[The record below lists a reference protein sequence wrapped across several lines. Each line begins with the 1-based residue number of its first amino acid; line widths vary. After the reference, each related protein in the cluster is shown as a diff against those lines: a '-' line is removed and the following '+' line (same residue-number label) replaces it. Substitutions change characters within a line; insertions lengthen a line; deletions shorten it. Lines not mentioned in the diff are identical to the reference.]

1 MGFINRPFSSFLS
14 VLVSLSL
21 VMGLIPSLSFAV
33 VGEAFANGEGD
44 VAPASYSDSSD
55 DSSLRFVVENG
66 FENFGIDSGSS
77 FVSAVTDDGATATSA
92 VAEIYQLVCDGYD
105 NLSEQIDLSERDFTV
120 GDFREAQTL
129 ITANPEYYW
138 AASAWGIS
146 FYDSDA
152 DQAADDDERLGGI
165 YLYYCVDTSDIETV
179 KSTTEAKIA
188 EALSWVDADSMSQLQ
203 AVQALHDYL
212 VRNCAY
218 DTSLE
223 EGALPY
229 DTTSY
234 SAYGALTAR
243 SCVCQGYALAY
254 KLLLS
259 RLGVSCVFVQST
271 EMNHAWN
278 MVLMDDD
285 GWYHV
290 DTTWDDPIP
299 DGGFD
304 GDVCHDYFLR
314 SDSSMKSMNHS
325 SWEAAYAS
333 PASDYSDRTY
343 GVYSGPFPSDGGSEA
358 DLNAGSE
365 SGSGGSRSVV
375 DPESGQSDGQSGESS
390 STAAVYAHSA
400 YAEQNGVTFTVKWN
414 DPTAGSDTVFHV
426 SATNGSS
433 NAKARMDVPTY
444 TDTDASKESVCD
456 PSRSTWSGASS
467 YKTLG
472 EDGYDFT
479 FSFTASGSYSMYF
492 YFMDVDN
499 SVTYLRAE
507 VGVTIDD
514 VNYPA
519 VSAIVSDAVTQAQ
532 RETDGGDYAMALW
545 LHDWEL
551 QQLDYD
557 YSLNFCSAESG
568 LTRGKGTCESF
579 QRIYQKLLTCAG
591 IENARMEG
599 NGHTWNAVKIDDKW
613 CQVDVNWD
621 DVDYSSSYGFDSTHL
636 YFGLTDELMAKAH
649 SDHATTYQESDYG
662 CRSIDLS
669 NNYFVRSGQA
679 DIWASAYA
687 ERVQKHLDA
696 KETEF
701 SIDSDNA
708 SNPPSICSIQNG
720 IVADALSRMDWTASD
735 GSAASVVAISEVA
748 TESSTSW
755 TARYVFTASYESA
768 ADIAPTPDSGAD
780 SGSDSSDGSGSGSD
794 DDMGFDSDSGAD
806 SGAGSDSD
814 AGSEP
819 DSSGA
824 SGSESD
830 FDPGSDAGSSSGS
843 GAESDAD
850 SDSGSSSDSGSDG
863 ESGSDSA
870 SESEPVP
877 QPDSDSGSS
886 SDGVSGPD
894 SDSGDASGSGGGS
907 GSKPAPVPDSS
918 SNPDSGGDSKADSG
932 NDSGSGVSPE
942 QGSGSGSQSD
952 ASSGSGSGSQ
962 SDSGSESGG
971 ASDSKPS
978 DDRSPSDAAAA
989 LISLAAGK
997 ISLVGAPFVY
1007 MGKAVTPG
1015 VVVSCDDKTLI
1026 EGVDYTLT
1034 YSGNDGFGSGKVT
1047 VVAMGDYSG
1056 TLTADFAI
1064 VSNASKAFSD
1074 APEGEWYVESGA
1086 LDYAYAHNLI
1096 SGYAGTDKVGAYDF
1110 IKRQDVAVILWRMA
1124 GEPQVAAGDSFEDV
1138 DYSDYYG
1145 PAVRWA
1151 RASGVINGY
1160 RDADGM
1166 YRNFGPNDLVTRE
1179 QLAAMIANYAEK
1191 IGGMVISSDCAKLDA
1206 LPDAGS
1212 VSDWARISV
1221 GWCMDKGIMS
1231 GVRDR
1236 NTGVDYAQ
1244 PAGSAWRA
1252 SMASMAATLHRDV
1265 LE

>member
-1 MGFINRPFSSFLS
+1 
-14 VLVSLSL
+14 
-21 VMGLIPSLSFAV
+21 
-33 VGEAFANGEGD
+33 
-44 VAPASYSDSSD
+44 
-55 DSSLRFVVENG
+55 
-66 FENFGIDSGSS
+66 
-77 FVSAVTDDGATATSA
+77 
-92 VAEIYQLVCDGYD
+92 
-105 NLSEQIDLSERDFTV
+105 
-120 GDFREAQTL
+120 
-129 ITANPEYYW
+129 
-138 AASAWGIS
+138 
-146 FYDSDA
+146 
-152 DQAADDDERLGGI
+152 
-165 YLYYCVDTSDIETV
+165 
-179 KSTTEAKIA
+179 
-188 EALSWVDADSMSQLQ
+188 
-203 AVQALHDYL
+203 
-212 VRNCAY
+212 
-218 DTSLE
+218 
-223 EGALPY
+223 
-229 DTTSY
+229 
-234 SAYGALTAR
+234 
-243 SCVCQGYALAY
+243 
-254 KLLLS
+254 
-259 RLGVSCVFVQST
+259 
-271 EMNHAWN
+271 
-278 MVLMDDD
+278 
-285 GWYHV
+285 
-290 DTTWDDPIP
+290 
-299 DGGFD
+299 
-304 GDVCHDYFLR
+304 
-314 SDSSMKSMNHS
+314 
-325 SWEAAYAS
+325 
-333 PASDYSDRTY
+333 
-343 GVYSGPFPSDGGSEA
+343 
-358 DLNAGSE
+358 
-365 SGSGGSRSVV
+365 
-375 DPESGQSDGQSGESS
+375 
-390 STAAVYAHSA
+390 
-400 YAEQNGVTFTVKWN
+400 
-414 DPTAGSDTVFHV
+414 
-426 SATNGSS
+426 
-433 NAKARMDVPTY
+433 
-444 TDTDASKESVCD
+444 
-456 PSRSTWSGASS
+456 
-467 YKTLG
+467 
-472 EDGYDFT
+472 
-479 FSFTASGSYSMYF
+479 
-492 YFMDVDN
+492 
-499 SVTYLRAE
+499 
-507 VGVTIDD
+507 
-514 VNYPA
+514 
-519 VSAIVSDAVTQAQ
+519 
-532 RETDGGDYAMALW
+532 
-545 LHDWEL
+545 
-551 QQLDYD
+551 
-557 YSLNFCSAESG
+557 
-568 LTRGKGTCESF
+568 
-579 QRIYQKLLTCAG
+579 
-591 IENARMEG
+591 MEG

-794 DDMGFDSDSGAD
+794 GDMGS
-806 SGAGSDSD
+806 
-814 AGSEP
+814 
-819 DSSGA
+819 
-824 SGSESD
+824 
-830 FDPGSDAGSSSGS
+830 
-843 GAESDAD
+843 
-850 SDSGSSSDSGSDG
+850 
-863 ESGSDSA
+863 
-870 SESEPVP
+870 
-877 QPDSDSGSS
+877 DSDSGSS
-886 SDGVSGPD
+886 SDGASGPD

-918 SNPDSGGDSKADSG
+918 SNPDSGGGSKADSG

-997 ISLVGAPFVY
+997 ISLVDAPFVY

-1015 VVVSCDDKTLI
+1015 VVVSCDGKTLI

-1096 SGYAGTDKVGAYDF
+1096 SGYSGTDKVGAYDF